1 MSKKEKLKELIEK
14 NDIEGLII
22 HIKPFISKMIYRYT
36 KRKNEDLEQECFIK
50 LLSILNKNK
59 DVDTLL
65 NKLISFI
72 RVYNRRTLTFDG
84 LTVRQKDRL
93 IKLFHMEK
101 LTEEEVKEKENIED
115 MIKQIIITDTH
126 EPKYAHSYTI
136 FDEAKDILNSDE
148 YDLIYKI
155 YKCNCTYD
163 DLGNEL
169 GISKVAVKKRL
180 RKILEKLKIEME

>member
-1 MSKKEKLKELIEK
+1 MSKKEKLKELIEN

-59 DVDTLL
+59 DVDNLL

-93 IKLFHMEK
+93 IKLFHMEN
-101 LTEEEVKEKENIED
+101 LTEEEIKEKENIE
-115 MIKQIIITDTH
+115 KQIITTDTH

-155 YKCNCTYD
+155 YKCNYTYD
-163 DLGNEL
+163 DLGKEL

-180 RKILEKLKIEME
+180 RKILEKLKIEMG